1 VRDQVEAYREA
12 CGADAP
18 LPADLASMNKR
29 QAEAYFEPLIRACRG
44 D

>member
-1 VRDQVEAYREA
+1 MEAYREA

-18 LPADLASMNKR
+18 LPADLESMNKR
-29 QAEAYFEPLIRACRG
+29 EAEAYFAPLIRACRG